1 MFRRARLRPFAGA
14 IACGLGLV
22 LTAAALPGTHTEAVA
37 ASLVDPA
44 RAHRAGSGRGSAPPE
59 QEALAQAKRSGMN
72 VEVTSLR
79 GESRDVIATPQGT
92 LEAREYVRPVR
103 ARVAGE
109 WKPVDTSL
117 VRTEGGALAPR
128 AATLGLRLSG
138 GGAAPMAELDRGG
151 RKMAL
156 SWPSALPEPRL
167 DGDTATY
174 PEVLPDV
181 DLRVTAQSDGFTQL
195 LVVKSAAAAAN
206 PELGQLRLKISGD
219 GIALERAPQGGLTAV
234 DKGAGGAVFE
244 APAPMMWD
252 SSGHSPPPGRTGAP
266 ASGTIGKPAVPGGR
280 DPQQEPGAGES
291 GKFAK
296 VGVDVP
302 AGGRELVLTPDK
314 KVLAGPDTVYPV
326 FIDPHW
332 YSPRS
337 SAWTVASKYW
347 SSSPQWKFNGQK
359 DAGMGYCDWAHCNP
373 GDTKRLFYQIPT
385 AQFAGKTI
393 LSAEF
398 VVPETWSASCRK
410 KGVQLW
416 RTKDISSSTTW
427 NSQDTSGFWV
437 KKLAEEEFAY
447 GYEGCASGDGEF
459 KVLDAVK
466 EAAAQSWSSMTFGLK
481 ASDEND
487 TYAWKRFSDRA
498 YLRVQYNQPPG
509 QIAMSQLAMEYGGI
523 CSTPEK
529 AVHVRSLGQ
538 IYANDVTDPDGDDV
552 AVEFQAEWDAGD
564 GKGNAVHWKPGLTGF
579 KRSGSDFSVTLP
591 SDITVNT
598 PANWYVRSYDGQ
610 GYSPWSYAGS
620 PSGCYFVR
628 DPRTLPAPKVVSGDY
643 PESRPGSS
651 KDGDDPWFDGVG
663 RYGSFTVGPATKDVT
678 KYIYGIN
685 GDATPKNTVTTTG
698 GAAQVIKALPGEPG
712 LNSVT
717 VQALDSAGNMSE
729 PYTYRYK
736 VRAGQPERAVWPMDD
751 GAGARQAEGTAP
763 ARTAQLHGGASTGAE
778 GVMGSSLTLN
788 GTDAYAGTDIPVV
801 DTSGGF
807 TVSAWAKLSRMPGE
821 AAVLAA
827 QPGNHAPGFELY
839 YSKDYDRWAFNQYAS
854 DTAGALPVRVMQKNP
869 GEVKAG
875 EWTHLVGVYDSGDAE
890 LRLFVNGRQEAT
902 AAYRTPWDARRGLQI
917 GAGSYNGKQAA
928 FFPGQ
933 IDELQIFN
941 KPASAD
947 EVYRLYAKQNI
958 RGPGRPARA
967 VFSFDESA
975 GAKEVTGRADVMP
988 AVFHGNPKPGASGV
1002 DGKALSLDGAHDY
1015 ATVDAP
1021 HFNTMGSFA
1030 ISAWARLPKD
1040 KPAHTAVVLTQA
1052 GAEASGAELYYSPSY
1067 DRWVFN
1073 QHTRDTVDAPSNKV
1087 VQSAGP
1093 PPQGGEWT
1101 HLVGV
1106 RDIVAG
1112 TLTLYVNG
1120 TAAGTVPLG
1129 APWYANR
1136 QLQMGAGAYGGRQD
1150 NFFAGD
1156 IDDVRL
1162 FDRPASAAEVQ
1173 QLFRQ
1178 RVIVKGRWQFDTA
1191 SGTPAVSPDAL
1202 DDKGATRHD
1211 MALTGK
1217 AEIGPGRVGQGSL
1230 KLDGVDAAASSRGV
1244 PVDTSG
1250 SFTMTAWAQRVSDRP
1265 GRAMTVMSAEG
1276 ERQSAFT
1283 VRYVPGPTGP
1293 ADGNG
1298 TEDRGRWQVSL
1309 SSKDSDKD
1317 VTLTT
1322 AGNQAFEDPGSWNHL
1337 ALVYDGF
1344 ANELRLYVNGA
1355 LDEFSCAAGD
1365 GTKGDAPD
1373 CAGRSSVAGNA
1384 VAFSATK
1391 SLQIG
1396 RTLTGGSPGEHW
1408 SGRID
1413 DVWAFQGALTAQQVQ
1428 ALAAGKDGLPTQIP
1442 IG

>member
-1 MFRRARLRPFAGA
+1 MFRRARLRPFVGA
-14 IACGLGLV
+14 VACGLGLV
-22 LTAAALPGTHTEAVA
+22 LTAGALPETQAAAA
-37 ASLVDPA
+37 ASPPN
-44 RAHRAGSGRGSAPPE
+44 RAKAHGVGSGGGESASSE
-59 QEALAQAKRSGMN
+59 REALAQAKRSGAN
-72 VEVTSLR
+72 VEVSSLR
-79 GESRDVIATPQGT
+79 GESRDVVATPRGT
-92 LEAREYVRPVR
+92 LEAREYLRPVR

-117 VRTEGGALAPR
+117 ARAEDGSVAPR
-128 AATLGLRLSG
+128 VATLGLRLSG
-138 GGAAPMAELDRGG
+138 GGSVPLAELDRGG

-156 SWPSALPEPRL
+156 SWPSLLPVPHL

-181 DLRVTAQSDGFTQL
+181 DLRVTAQPDGFTQL
-195 LVVKSAAAAAN
+195 LVVKSAKAAAN
-206 PELGQLRLKISGD
+206 PELGQLRLKIRGD
-219 GIALERAPQGGLTAV
+219 GVALEQTPQGGLTAV

-244 APAPMMWD
+244 APTPVMWD
-252 SSGHSPPPGRTGAP
+252 SSGQPPPAGKAGAP
-266 ASGTIGKPAVPGGR
+266 ASGRIGKPAVSGNSNA
-280 DPQQEPGAGES
+280 QQEPGAGES
-291 GKFAK
+291 GKLAK
-296 VGVDVP
+296 VGIDVS

-385 AQFAGKTI
+385 SQFAGKTI

-398 VVPETWSASCRK
+398 VVPETWSASCQK

-427 NSQDTSGFWV
+427 DSQNASGFWA

-466 EAAAQSWSSMTFGLK
+466 EAASQGWSSMTFGLR

-498 YLRVQYNQPPG
+498 YLRVQYNQPPR
-509 QIAMSQLAMEYGGI
+509 QISMSQLTMEYGGS
-523 CSTPEK
+523 CNMPEK

-538 IYANDVTDPDGDDV
+538 IYADDVSDPDGDDV

-564 GKGNAVHWKPGLTGF
+564 GKGNIARWKPGLTSF
-579 KRSGSDFSVTLP
+579 KRSGSDFSISLP

-598 PANWYVRSYDGQ
+598 LVNWYVRSYDGQ

-628 DPRTLPAPKVVSGDY
+628 DPKTLPAPRVVSGDY
-643 PESRPGSS
+643 PESKPGPS
-651 KDGDDPWFDGVG
+651 KDSEDPWFDGVG
-663 RYGSFTVGPATKDVT
+663 RYGSFTVGPAAKDVT
-678 KYIYGIN
+678 RYIYGIN
-685 GDATPKNTVTTTG
+685 GDATPKNTVTTTD
-698 GAAQVIKALPGEPG
+698 GAAQVVKALPGEPG

-717 VQALDSAGNMSE
+717 VQSLDSAGNMSE

-751 GAGARQAEGTAP
+751 GAGSQQAEGTAP
-763 ARTAQLHGGASTGAE
+763 ARTAQLHGGAITGAD
-778 GVMGSSLTLN
+778 GVMGKSLTLN

-869 GEVKAG
+869 GEAKAG

-890 LRLFVNGRQEAT
+890 LRLFVNGRQEA
-902 AAYRTPWDARRGLQI
+902 AASYRTPWDARRGLQI

-947 EVYRLYAKQNI
+947 EVSRLYAKQNI

-967 VFSFDESA
+967 MFSFDEAA
-975 GAKEVTGRADVMP
+975 GAKEVAGHADVMA
-988 AVFHGNPKPGASGV
+988 AVFHGNPEPGVSGV

-1030 ISAWARLPKD
+1030 ISAWARLPKE
-1040 KPAHTAVVLTQA
+1040 KPTHTAVVLTQA

-1073 QHTRDTVDAPSNKV
+1073 QHIKDTLDAPSNKV

-1136 QLQMGAGAYGGRQD
+1136 QLQIGAGAYGGKQD

-1178 RVIVKGRWQFDTA
+1178 RVIVKGRWQFDAA
-1191 SGTPAVSPDAL
+1191 SGAPAVSPDAL
-1202 DDKGATRHD
+1202 DDKSATRHD

-1217 AEIGPGRVGQGSL
+1217 AEIGPGRVDQGSL
-1230 KLDGVDAAASSRGV
+1230 KLDGVAAAAFSRGV

-1276 ERQSAFT
+1276 QQQNAFT
-1283 VRYVPGPTGP
+1283 VRYLPGPASPGDQNSAEGP
-1293 ADGNG
+1293 
-1298 TEDRGRWQVSL
+1298 GRWQVTL
-1309 SSKDSDKD
+1309 PGKDAAKD

-1322 AGNQAFEDPGSWNHL
+1322 VGNQAFEDAGTWNHL

-1344 ANELRLYVNGA
+1344 ANELRLYVNGE
-1355 LDEFSCAAGD
+1355 LDEFGCPAGD
-1365 GTKGDAPD
+1365 GTKSDVPD
-1373 CAGRSSVAGNA
+1373 CAGRSSKAGNA
-1384 VAFSATK
+1384 VAFGATR

-1396 RTLTGGSPGEHW
+1396 RTVTGGTPDEYW
-1408 SGRID
+1408 SGQID
-1413 DVWAFQGALTAQQVQ
+1413 DVWAFQGALTEKQVK
-1428 ALAAGKDGLPTQIP
+1428 ALAVGRDGLPTQIP
-1442 IG
+1442 VD